1 VICPENQPVTTI
13 TELSHRLVIGAP
25 APGASAFSAALTGGA
40 FRRTFL
46 SRLLIMGL
54 SVLGTQIVGAR
65 DQFLLLN
72 YSPNGFA
79 TYHSPATIMN
89 YVAQKFGLSN
99 QASSLKVGVAC
110 LYYPGLNGSSSE
122 LALMTNDLARAQ
134 SLGIPILVQVD
145 TENWLPTRLLNWYD
159 SGLPGY
165 DPAKTA
171 DVEWY
176 GWDQTNAVKL
186 SWRNWGFPFRI
197 GPAPNLLSS
206 NFQAYEKG
214 IYDVFLPA
222 VLRWYTNLPANQKWL
237 FVGWKCGWE
246 STINDNYRFFTN
258 GNSYYGTP
266 NDPPW
271 SDSYQ
276 PLGYNAAKTAGIR
289 ASGTFTTDDKAKIVG
304 RHLSYLAGAAL
315 DAGIPRDRISVH
327 GTSYGTYQQ
336 DMDALVNPYGNP
348 GVSFYGSNSSP
359 LKSNTALMQAVHA
372 AKTSYGATGYVYGE
386 FNLFTTNYS
395 TWYGWFQNALHDDP
409 DCVYQALYNYDS
421 MYGIPSVEQAML
433 DAMGLYVLPPPP
445 AILSSMTISDSNL
458 NLVWL
463 GGTNASCT
471 LLSATN
477 VTQALA
483 NWTPVATNVVGN
495 NGLFTNNIPIS
506 ASELQRFYLLA
517 IPYN

>member
-1 VICPENQPVTTI
+1 
-13 TELSHRLVIGAP
+13 
-25 APGASAFSAALTGGA
+25 
-40 FRRTFL
+40 
-46 SRLLIMGL
+46 M
-54 SVLGTQIVGAR
+54 LGTQIVGAR

-79 TYHSPATIMN
+79 TYHSSATIMN
-89 YVAQKFGLSN
+89 YVAQKFGPSN

-145 TENWLPTRLLNWYD
+145 TENWLPTKLLNWYD

-165 DPAKTA
+165 DPAKRA

-206 NFQAYEKG
+206 NFQAYEKA

-258 GNSYYGTP
+258 GNSYYGTA

-289 ASGTFTTDDKAKIVG
+289 TSGTFTTDDKAKIVG
-304 RHLSYLAGAAL
+304 RHLSYLAGTAL

-327 GTSYGTYQQ
+327 GTFYGTYQQ

-348 GVSFYGSNSSP
+348 GVSFYGSSSSP

-445 AILSSMTISDSNL
+445 AILSSMAISDSNL

-483 NWTPVATNVVGN
+483 TLDTG
-495 NGLFTNNIPIS
+495 GD
-506 ASELQRFYLLA
+506 ERGRKQRTVHQQYSD
-517 IPYN
+517 